1 PRTAVTRAFPDDRP
15 LGSRQRL
22 QELNLPTR
30 GYGCNDFPLKTA
42 AATHPIPPCAYRT
55 RRFAF
60 TPPPQSSHPAPR
72 ERPAT
77 SFGLGRGAA
86 ANPHQEAQVQHK
98 RALRSRIRATISR
111 ATATSA
117 SGTRRD
123 CEGLTTL
130 APSLI
135 SCSSSVVS
143 VQPRIGWGR
152 TSCPR
157 KLARWYAKANRCN
170 RAVLSWKRRH
180 DSFVH
185 CSACV
190 PSFLACPAVPLG
202 LEKRTT
208 FFARH
213 FRLVTRTPMRG
224 NNSPA
229 CHATLTSTRRACSHD
244 PAR

>member
-1 PRTAVTRAFPDDRP
+1 
-15 LGSRQRL
+15 
-22 QELNLPTR
+22 
-30 GYGCNDFPLKTA
+30 
-42 AATHPIPPCAYRT
+42 
-55 RRFAF
+55 AF
-60 TPPPQSSHPAPR
+60 TPPPLSAHRRHR

-77 SFGLGRGAA
+77 AFGLGCVAA
-86 ANPHQEAQVQHK
+86 AQPQPEAQVAHK
-98 RALRSRIRATISR
+98 RALRSRIRANNCR

-143 VQPRIGWGR
+143 VEPRIGWGR

-185 CSACV
+185 CSALF
-190 PSFLACPAVPLG
+190 PSFIHCSAVPLR